1 MSDNVVKTKNSKGLV
16 ALVIILFLMVL
27 GLGGFIVYDKFIVE
41 ETSKTTEN
49 TISSNKTNIIDV
61 NSVYDKYI
69 ENISKRTNIK
79 EISVLSAEN
88 TGIKTINYYLGS
100 DNVVYSSVGEEAVII
115 PPQEG
120 DSPMALTGVKT
131 NLTDVAD
138 MFAVTFGNGGFYK
151 LFVIKKDGILY
162 EVDYSNNYSLTPTR
176 YKNVVNVSQI
186 ADADASSF
194 DIIDINGN
202 ILNKE

>member
-16 ALVIILFLMVL
+16 ALVIILFFMVL

-49 TISSNKTNIIDV
+49 TTSSNKTNTIDV